1 MSAIAL
7 AKLLDL
13 GFTLALAGI
22 ERATAVEKV
31 RTMEEAGASADEI
44 TDALKKM
51 RQDSEKAAQAK
62 VDAAPDA

>member
-1 MSAIAL
+1 MSLAF

-22 ERATAVEKV
+22 ERMGAVEKA
-31 RTMEEAGASADEI
+31 RSMEAAGASADEI
-44 TDALKKM
+44 TDALQKM

>member
-62 VDAAPDA
+62 VDAAPEA